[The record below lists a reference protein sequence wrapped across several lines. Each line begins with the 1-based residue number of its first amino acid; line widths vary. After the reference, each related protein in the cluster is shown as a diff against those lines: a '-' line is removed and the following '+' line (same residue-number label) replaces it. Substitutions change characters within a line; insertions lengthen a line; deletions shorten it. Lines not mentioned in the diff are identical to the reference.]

1 MNQTTR
7 YIIYVRKSTESEDR
21 QVLSIDSQIKELKDW
36 ARRSNLQ
43 IAEIISE
50 SKSAKAPGRPG
61 FNSLMDKL
69 YKGKVNGILCWK
81 LDRLARNPVDGG
93 TLIWAVEE
101 GKIQEIA
108 TPQRSFRNT
117 GNDKFW
123 MQLEFGM
130 AKKYVDDLS
139 DNVKR
144 GLRAKLGQGWLPGLA
159 PLGYLNDRTT
169 GTITKDPDRF
179 PLVRKLWKLVASG
192 VYSPS
197 QVLKIA
203 NGQWGLRTR
212 QTRRLGNKPIGPSTL
227 YQILHNPFYYGVIQ
241 RQGELFQGAHQP
253 MITKEEFDKVQRIL
267 GSPDRPRPKTHQFAF
282 TGLIRCGEC
291 GAAITAEEHWKPS
304 GRRYVYY
311 RCTRR
316 KRNISCGQKPISL
329 PELESQIM
337 AWLERITISN
347 RFRDWAL
354 KRLEK
359 LRDEET
365 QIQSKAHLNLKKR
378 LTHCQNQL
386 DNLIGLRL
394 RDLLTDNEYL
404 TQKRKFQE
412 EEVDLKAKIQG
423 FEQRGKSWFELSKRT
438 FLLANQAKFQFIKGN
453 LEKKR
458 EILSK
463 VGLNYQLRDRI
474 LLIQAKK
481 PFLIIEKGRKFPSW
495 CAIVEEVRNYFLNHL
510 FW

>member
-1 MNQTTR
+1 MNQATR
-7 YIIYVRKSTESEDR
+7 YLIYVRKSTESEDR

-36 ARRSNLQ
+36 ARKSNLQ

-61 FNSLMDKL
+61 FNSLMQRIH
-69 YKGKVNGILCWK
+69 KGKANGILCWK

-93 TLIWAVEE
+93 NLIWAVEE

-108 TPQRSFRNT
+108 TPQRSFTNT

-144 GLRAKLGQGWLPGLA
+144 GNRAKLEQGWLPGLA
-159 PLGYLNDRTT
+159 PLGYLNDRAT
-169 GTITKDPDRF
+169 GTIIKDPDRF

-192 VYSPS
+192 AYSPS

-203 NGQWGLRTR
+203 NEQWGLRTR
-212 QTRRLGNKPIGPSTL
+212 QTRRLGNKPIVSSAF
-227 YQILHNPFYYGVIQ
+227 YKILHNPFYYGVIQ
-241 RQGELFQGAHQP
+241 RNGELFQGAHQP
-253 MITKEEFDKVQRIL
+253 MISKEEYDKVQRLL
-267 GSPDRPRPKTHQFAF
+267 GRPDRPRPKTHQFAF
-282 TGLIRCGEC
+282 TGLIRCGQC
-291 GAAITAEEHWKPS
+291 GAAITAEEHFKPS

-337 AWLERITISN
+337 TWLDKVTISD
-347 RFRDWAL
+347 RFKDWAL

-359 LRDEET
+359 LREEET
-365 QIQSKAHLNLKKR
+365 NIQSKAYLSFKKR
-378 LTHCQNQL
+378 LTRCQNQL

-394 RDLLTDNEYL
+394 RDLLTDQEYL
-404 TQKRKFQE
+404 AQKRKSQE
-412 EEVDLKAKIQG
+412 EEIDLQAKIQS
-423 FEQRGKSWFELSKRT
+423 FERRGKSWFELSKKT
-438 FLLANQAKFQFIKGN
+438 FLLANQAKFQFTKGN

-458 EILSK
+458 EILSSI
-463 VGLNYQLRDRI
+463 GLNPQLKDRI
-474 LLIQAKK
+474 LLIQLKK

-495 CAIVEEVRNYFLNHL
+495 CTIVEEVRNYFLNRL
-510 FW
+510 SW